1 MPIYKLL
8 RLWYIITIPNNTTS
22 QEDTTMTYTTTVQ
35 GIPFS
40 YKADFIKRG
49 TLATNEVTGETKQ
62 ISFSGYIHKDLT
74 VRKAIA
80 AVFGLPSFRK

>member
-1 MPIYKLL
+1 
-8 RLWYIITIPNNTTS
+8 
-22 QEDTTMTYTTTVQ
+22 MTYTATVQ

-49 TLATNEVTGETKQ
+49 ALATNEVTGETKQ